1 MPFES
6 PKQRRYI
13 YAAAARG
20 EAWARK
26 FIRDS
31 GHEPPPV
38 KKSRR
43 FKKRPRAPKGK
54 R

>member
-1 MPFES
+1 MPYRS

-20 EAWARK
+20 EEWARK

-31 GHEPPPV
+31 GDTPPPV
-38 KKSRR
+38 RLS
-43 FKKRPRAPKGK
+43 KRLEHRKQKGK
-54 R
+54 